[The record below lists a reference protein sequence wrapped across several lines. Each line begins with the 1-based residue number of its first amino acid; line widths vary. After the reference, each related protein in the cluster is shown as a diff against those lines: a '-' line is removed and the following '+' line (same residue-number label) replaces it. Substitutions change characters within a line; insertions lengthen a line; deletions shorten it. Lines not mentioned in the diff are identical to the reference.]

1 MSGDRES
8 FMSAPAYSE
17 VIEFAP
23 FDFIG
28 RSLLPGSFLR
38 CAFSMLEKYVR
49 FHFYPVFSR
58 MEEQRRNFEPASI
71 SLEFGGRELSF
82 PLHRCLLVR
91 AEGFTTYNKRMLK
104 GVVKAFQSDRPSDWV
119 ATCVM
124 ECKEVLVDNTDDWL
138 AVPTDLGEV
147 ISSELIKSLP
157 EAPEEKSVPV
167 RLREMQREGVE
178 WLGPAET
185 RHLIIPDY
193 CEFAHQ
199 YALMSYAG
207 PFVSLGRRAVLDKLR
222 SSGHSPF
229 PSHVENRVD
238 FANWKLWMWLR
249 RGLFLNDRVLL
260 QSHYADFQ
268 GRSCFKHD
276 LYLERPRVL
285 AVTFLEEH
293 GPPHGELAAPA
304 RASG

>member
-1 MSGDRES
+1 MSDDREA

-38 CAFSMLEKYVR
+38 CAYTMLEKYLGY
-49 FHFYPVFSR
+49 HFYPLFRR
-58 MEEQRRNFEPASI
+58 MEQERRNFEAASVC
-71 SLEFGGRELSF
+71 LEVGKKELSF
-82 PLHRCLLVR
+82 PDGRRLLVQ

-104 GVVKAFQSDRPSDWV
+104 GVVKAYQSDHPFEWV

-124 ECKEVLVDNTDDWL
+124 ECKEVMVENTDDWL
-138 AVPTDLGEV
+138 AVPTDLGET

-167 RLREMQREGVE
+167 RLREMQRAGAE

-185 RHLIIPDY
+185 WHLILPDY

-199 YALMSYAG
+199 YALVHYAG
-207 PFVSLGRRAVLDKLR
+207 PFVSLGRRAVLETLR

-229 PSHVENRVD
+229 PEHLELRLD

-249 RGLFLNDRVLL
+249 RGLFMNDRVLL
-260 QSHYADFQ
+260 QSYYADFQ
-268 GRSCFKHD
+268 GRSYLKHD
-276 LYLERPRVL
+276 LYLERPRVP

-293 GPPHGELAAPA
+293 APPNSELPAPA
-304 RASG
+304 AGSG